1 MTDDSPNYDRVAE
14 VAILAAC
21 LHSATARS
29 EVKRHLVPAD
39 FYDPRHEVIWNA
51 MLRLERAGKQVDP
64 VSILAVTKTERGV
77 TEILPDIVTA
87 IALPDHVG
95 QHAEIVRSWAI
106 KRRIESTAR
115 QVLQQAL
122 NPDANA
128 VGYAASVA
136 NQFAAIRDSGVTE
149 DVSGKTLAEIL
160 AEPDDEPDWL
170 IPGLLERQDRL
181 IITGDEGLGKSHLLR
196 QFAICASAGIDPWNH
211 SHTFAPIKT
220 CIFDCEN
227 TERQIRRN
235 IRGIAAFAAHYGA
248 ADVADRVML
257 RPSARLD
264 ITRDKDLALIHRE
277 LDAQQP
283 DLVIIGPL
291 YRLVPRAI
299 QTDDDAAPVLAALD
313 TIRDRGIALLIEAHS
328 GHAIGKGGSR
338 DMRPRGSSALLGW
351 PEFGYGLRDLGA
363 QGGRYCEFVAW
374 RGNRSERDWPR
385 ALRRAD
391 DGVRWIPYDGPT
403 DMKEAWSA

>member
-1 MTDDSPNYDRVAE
+1 MNDYMLHDRSAE
-14 VAILAAC
+14 RAVLAAC
-21 LHSATARS
+21 LVSKTARV
-29 EVKRHLVPAD
+29 EARRHVDGKDFWEPA
-39 FYDPRHEVIWNA
+39 HEHIWDA
-51 MLRLERAGKQVDP
+51 LARLDRSGKSVDP
-64 VSILAVTKTERGV
+64 VTVLAVIKSQPDAV
-77 TEILPDIVTA
+77 QILPALVTSV
-87 IALPDHVG
+87 ALPDHVG
-95 QHAEIVRSWAI
+95 EYAETVRSWAI
-106 KRRIESTAR
+106 KRRIETTAK
-115 QVLQQAL
+115 QVAQQAL

-128 VGYAASVA
+128 IGYAASVA
-136 NQFAAIRDSGVTE
+136 NQFAAIRDSGITDDVTA
-149 DVSGKTLAEIL
+149 KTLAEVL

-196 QFAICASAGIDPWNH
+196 QFGICASAGVDPWDT
-211 SHTFAPIKT
+211 SRTFAPIKT
-220 CIFDCEN
+220 MIIDCEN
-227 TERQIRRN
+227 TERQVRRVA
-235 IRGIAAFAAHYGA
+235 RGMVGFAAHYGA
-248 ADVADRVML
+248 KDVADRVNV
-257 RPSARLD
+257 RCSARVD
-264 ITRDKDLALIHRE
+264 ITRDKDLAVIHRE

-328 GHAIGKGGSR
+328 GHAVGKGGNR

-363 QGGRYCEFVAW
+363 EGKRYCEFIAW
-374 RGNRSERDWPR
+374 RGNRSEREWPR

-403 DMKEAWSA
+403 DVSNAWN